1 MAKQP
6 KEHVKT
12 HLRKN
17 GVDPGDLPDDVI
29 EALNAFSPQELKTL
43 DRLGET
49 LEEADLKPNV
59 RISAVH

>member
-29 EALNAFSPQELKTL
+29 EALNVFSPQELKQV

-49 LEEADLKPNV
+49 LEQADLTPNV
-59 RISAVH
+59 RVSAVH

>member
-6 KEHVKT
+6 KEHVKA

-17 GVDPGDLPDDVI
+17 GVDPGDLPDDVV
-29 EALNAFSPQELKTL
+29 ETLNAFSPQELKQV

-49 LEEADLKPNV
+49 LEEADLTPNV

>member
-6 KEHVKT
+6 KEHVKA

-17 GVDPGDLPDDVI
+17 GVDPGALPDDVM
-29 EALNAFSPQELKTL
+29 EALNALSPQELQRV

-49 LEEADLKPNV
+49 LEEADLTPNV